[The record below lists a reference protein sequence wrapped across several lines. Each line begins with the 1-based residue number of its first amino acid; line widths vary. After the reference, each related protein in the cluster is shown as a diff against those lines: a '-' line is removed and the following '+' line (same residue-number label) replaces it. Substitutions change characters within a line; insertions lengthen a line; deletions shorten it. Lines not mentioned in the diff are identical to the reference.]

1 MSKEGYIYILT
12 NPGFPD
18 YIKIGYATDV
28 NKRLKELN
36 RSECIPYAFRLY
48 AYYKVNTPLTD
59 KAVHR
64 IIDNINPDLRTIEN
78 FEGKQRKRE
87 FYAMSPET
95 AYNIL
100 EGIAEING
108 LLDNLYLNEKTN
120 KDIDDEKM
128 AEEISEYSEEKFLKQ
143 YPNVSGLYLK
153 LKSEI
158 LELGDFVVEPKKLY
172 VAFKKNTNVC
182 DIILRKNKLAVFI
195 NLKKGKLNDPDDL
208 CYDVSQKGHW
218 GNGDYIFEVRSYEDI
233 DYCMNLIKQSY
244 KYN

>member
-1 MSKEGYIYILT
+1 MEKTGYIYILT

-28 NKRLKELN
+28 NRRLKELN

-64 IIDNINPDLRTIEN
+64 IIDNINPDLRAIEN

-87 FYAMSPET
+87 FYAMSPEA

-108 LLDNLYLNEKTN
+108 LTENLYLNKKT
-120 KDIDDEKM
+120 KEDLSAEQM
-128 AEEISEYSEEKFLKQ
+128 AEEISEYSEEKFLELN
-143 YPNVSGLYLK
+143 PNVKDLYLK
-153 LKSEI
+153 LKERI
-158 LELGDFVVEPKKLY
+158 LKLGDLSVEPKKLY
-172 VAFKKNTNVC
+172 IAFKKSTNVC
-182 DIILRKNKLAVFI
+182 DIVLRKNKVVVFVNI
-195 NLKKGKLNDPDDL
+195 VKGKIDDPKNL
-208 CYDVSQKGHW
+208 CIDVSEKGHW
-218 GNGDYIFEVRSYEDI
+218 GNGDYIIELFSENDI
-233 DYCMNLIKQSY
+233 DYCISLVKQSY
-244 KYN
+244 KIN

>member
-1 MSKEGYIYILT
+1 MNKEGYIYILT

-28 NKRLKELN
+28 EKRLRELN

-64 IIDNINPDLRTIEN
+64 IIDNINPDLRAIEN

-87 FYAMSPET
+87 FYAMSPEA

-108 LLDNLYLNEKTN
+108 LKENLYKKPMTEQEKVV
-120 KDIDDEKM
+120 EKQ
-128 AEEISEYSEEKFLKQ
+128 AEEISEYSEEKFIRLN
-143 YPNVSGLYLK
+143 PNVSEIYLK
-153 LKSEI
+153 LKERI
-158 LELGDFVVEPKKLY
+158 LSLDNVLAEPKKLY
-172 VAFKKNTNVC
+172 MAFKHNTNIC
-182 DIILRKNKLAVFI
+182 DVLLQKNKIVVFI
-195 NLKKGKLNDPDDL
+195 NLRKGLLKDPAEL
-208 CYDVSQKGHW
+208 CSDVSEKGHW
-218 GNGDYIFEVRSYEDI
+218 GNGDYTYTIRNVGDI
-233 DYCMNLIKQSY
+233 DYCIDLITQSY